1 MKFAAVMFLAAAA
14 LFAGGHGDRA
24 SLGFSAGAGVITP
37 WLFSEDTQAG
47 TGFGGMFGVET
58 PMNQGNQFAL
68 KAGFFT
74 AGTDNGA
81 FSSVAFAPLTLS
93 YRMYPFYRRFAGPR
107 GIEPLIGIHAGGV
120 LAWDS
125 AEGEGESTT
134 TGGGIVG
141 AELGA
146 RIPFGWSNY
155 FELSAIADFIPLGAS
170 IAGEEKECGALRLMA
185 SVVF

>member
-1 MKFAAVMFLAAAA
+1 MRWMAVALLATT
-14 LFAGGHGDRA
+14 LLVAGGHGDRA
-24 SLGFSAGAGVITP
+24 SLSYSVGGGVLTP
-37 WLFSEDTQAG
+37 WIFSEETQAG

-58 PMNQGNQFAL
+58 PMAHGSQFAL

-74 AGTDNGA
+74 AGTDDENYG
-81 FSSVAFAPLTLS
+81 SVGFVPLTLS
-93 YRMYPFYRRFAGPR
+93 YRMYPFYRRYAGPR
-107 GIEPLIGIHAGGV
+107 GIEPLIGLHAGGV

-134 TGGGIVG
+134 TGGGIMG

-146 RIPFGWSNY
+146 RISMGWTSF
-155 FELSAIADFIPLGAS
+155 FELAAAVDYIPLGS
-170 IAGEEKECGALRLMA
+170 SLAGEEKGCSAVRLMA